1 MLPNL
6 QYAAIRYENFHSE
19 VLLPR
24 VFPLR
29 APLSVAMWQ
38 APGSG
43 LETEHPSLAEAKR
56 AKYKPVK
63 LGLRW
68 GPVWSTA
75 WFKLLGRVPAEMR
88 GHTVALR
95 FSCGT
100 EGTLWKDG
108 VPFQGFDPYRDLA
121 FLTQNAKGGEKIDLL
136 VEGACNLPLGIS
148 TFWWDHPELQTRWRE
163 PQPGRLESAELV
175 VVDEAAWRYAQAWD
189 FLRRLMLALPEDS
202 ARATEIANGLRDI
215 HASIDASDPVPGMEE
230 TASALD
236 ELVQGDRS
244 QARQGRGEQGAKRN
258 HSHESGLHE
267 RRFSAKMAER
277 HVRMHIVA
285 ERQVFAG
292 CCVFG

>member
-19 VLLPR
+19 VLMPR

-29 APLSVAMWQ
+29 APLKVGMWR

-43 LETEHPSLAEAKR
+43 LEGGHPGLAEAKR
-56 AKYKPVK
+56 AAYRPVEV
-63 LGLRW
+63 GLRW

-75 WFKLLGRVPAEMR
+75 WFKLQGRVPAEMR

-100 EGTLWKDG
+100 EATLWKDG

-121 FLTQNAKGGEKIDLL
+121 FLSSSAKGGERIDLL

-163 PQPGRLESAELV
+163 PNPGRLESAELV

-189 FLRRLMLALPEDS
+189 FL
-202 ARATEIANGLRDI
+202 
-215 HASIDASDPVPGMEE
+215 
-230 TASALD
+230 
-236 ELVQGDRS
+236 
-244 QARQGRGEQGAKRN
+244 
-258 HSHESGLHE
+258 
-267 RRFSAKMAER
+267 
-277 HVRMHIVA
+277 
-285 ERQVFAG
+285 
-292 CCVFG
+292 

>member
-75 WFKLLGRVPAEMR
+75 WFKLLEGVRREWFSMPYQDQSAQRFIWGATAGM
-88 GHTVALR
+88 LR
-95 FSCGT
+95 NF
-100 EGTLWKDG
+100 
-108 VPFQGFDPYRDLA
+108 YR
-121 FLTQNAKGGEKIDLL
+121 LL
-136 VEGACNLPLGIS
+136 
-148 TFWWDHPELQTRWRE
+148 
-163 PQPGRLESAELV
+163 SA
-175 VVDEAAWRYAQAWD
+175 
-189 FLRRLMLALPEDS
+189 
-202 ARATEIANGLRDI
+202 
-215 HASIDASDPVPGMEE
+215 
-230 TASALD
+230 
-236 ELVQGDRS
+236 
-244 QARQGRGEQGAKRN
+244 
-258 HSHESGLHE
+258 
-267 RRFSAKMAER
+267 
-277 HVRMHIVA
+277 
-285 ERQVFAG
+285 
-292 CCVFG
+292 